1 MAVKKD
7 PKDIYKKLGVK
18 QAISASGPTTLY
30 GGSKL
35 RTEVMEAMNT
45 AATMMVNMDE
55 LNKKAGE
62 VIAEHTGAEAGMVCS
77 GSAGGLILQAAAVI
91 AGNDPARMYQLPDT
105 TGMKNEIIIH
115 NIHRFPYDQCY
126 RAAGAKLVGVGDYL
140 RCLPWQLE
148 TAINEKTAA
157 IAYLESPFVAPRA
170 MPLEQVVEIGHK
182 HGVPVIL
189 DAASMLPPRS
199 NLKKYTAMGVDM
211 VVYSGGKSL
220 RGPQGTGILA
230 GRADLIE
237 AAYASASP
245 HQAIG
250 RGLKVSKEE
259 IIGLVHS
266 LELFVNEDE
275 AAEMRRY
282 RQLSQMVVDGFI
294 EVPGLKVTL
303 EHDDKDWLIPS
314 AVIRFAK
321 EWRGPSRD
329 DILKAMSSGDP
340 PIYMHWLAGPGILA
354 VDPLNVSEDE
364 MKLLIRR
371 LREEMNKAAR

>member
-7 PKDIYKKLGVK
+7 VKDIYKRLGVK

-35 RTEVMEAMNT
+35 RTEVMEAMNA

-91 AGNDPARMYQLPDT
+91 AGNDPAKMYQLPDT

-170 MPLEQVVEIGHK
+170 MPLEQVVEIAHK
-182 HGVPVIL
+182 HDVPVIV
-189 DAASMLPPRS
+189 DAASMLPPRA
-199 NLKKYTAMGVDM
+199 NLKKYIGMGADM
-211 VVYSGGKSL
+211 VVYSGGKAL

-259 IIGLVHS
+259 IIGLVQS

-282 RQLSQMVVDGFI
+282 RQLSQMVVDALI
-294 EVPGLKVTL
+294 EMPGLEVSL
-303 EHDDKDWLIPS
+303 EHDEKDWLIPS
-314 AVIRFAK
+314 AVIRFTK
-321 EWRGPSRD
+321 EWRGPSKD
-329 DILKAMSSGDP
+329 EVLKAMANGDP
-340 PIYMHWLAGPGILA
+340 PIYMHWLAGPNILA

-364 MKLLIRR
+364 MKVLIRR
-371 LREEMNKAAR
+371 LREELNKTSR

>member
-1 MAVKKD
+1 MAAKKD

-35 RTEVMEAMNT
+35 RTEVMEAMNAT
-45 AATMMVNMDE
+45 ATMMVNMDE

-62 VIAEHTGAEAGMVCS
+62 VVAEHTGAEAGMVCS

-91 AGNDPARMYQLPDT
+91 AGNDPAKMYQLPDT

-157 IAYLESPFVAPRA
+157 IAYLESPFVAQRA
-170 MPLEQVVEIGHK
+170 MPLEQVVEIAHK
-182 HGVPVIL
+182 HDVPVIL
-189 DAASMLPPRS
+189 DAASMLPPRA
-199 NLKKYTAMGVDM
+199 NLKKYIAQGVDM
-211 VVYSGGKSL
+211 VVYSGGKAL

-230 GRADLIE
+230 GRADLVE

-259 IIGLVHS
+259 IIGLVHA
-266 LELFVNEDE
+266 LETFVNEDE

-282 RQLSQMVVDGFI
+282 RQLSQMVVDALI
-294 EVPGLKVTL
+294 EMPGLDVSL

-314 AVIRFAK
+314 AVIRFTR
-321 EWRGPSRD
+321 EWRGPSKD
-329 DILKAMSSGDP
+329 EILKAMSGGDP

-364 MKLLIRR
+364 MKVLIRR
-371 LREEMNKAAR
+371 LREELNKSPR